1 MDQQLARYKKA
12 SLAEV
17 LFNVMSIIL
26 PCLALK
32 SLKILYLVSLSGRTG
47 YLSGR
52 PENSAPIIL
61 DIATLVLV

>member
-52 PENSAPIIL
+52 PENSAQIIL